1 VVGYV
6 LRAMDATQAEKLLFI
21 NQTTLILLAPA
32 LYAASIY
39 MILKRIFVLLE
50 AESYSLVSVRW
61 LTRFFVGC
69 DILSFLTQGAGLLS
83 LNKCF
88 SVNRTFTNASSIAG
102 GAMSASTSTTG
113 KPGNKEL
120 GKWLIVVGLC
130 LQLAAFS
137 FFIVVIGIFH
147 YRVRRQPTTKSRTIV
162 VPWQRYLVVL
172 YGASTIVVIR
182 SVFRLIEYIQGRD
195 GYLMGHEVYAYVFDA
210 AMMLIL
216 SIEFNIFHP
225 SQIVSRRTKTKTME
239 EVSE

>member
-1 VVGYV
+1 
-6 LRAMDATQAEKLLFI
+6 
-21 NQTTLILLAPA
+21 
-32 LYAASIY
+32 
-39 MILKRIFVLLE
+39 
-50 AESYSLVSVRW
+50 
-61 LTRFFVGC
+61 
-69 DILSFLTQGAGLLS
+69 
-83 LNKCF
+83 
-88 SVNRTFTNASSIAG
+88 
-102 GAMSASTSTTG
+102 MSASTSTTG